1 MVKGESMGKKILK
14 TTLITFGVLCVA
26 VSLVMLILFFTMPAF
41 EPEYEDKYDYR
52 AIYALGGAKNLTAQ
66 VNLDDFIRLSEL
78 DVYPSFS
85 ETNSELGYR
94 RYYIDHEKRFYKS
107 IDNYVL
113 RRCRSRRG

>member
-1 MVKGESMGKKILK
+1 MGKKILK

-94 RYYIDHEKRFYKS
+94 
-107 IDNYVL
+107 
-113 RRCRSRRG
+113 